1 MATKKKLPKIKSR
14 PKPQAPAAGYLA
26 RELADIICKLGCASS
41 NFDNETF

>member
-26 RELADIICKLGCASS
+26 SGRRYGGGGK
-41 NFDNETF
+41 TK